1 MKHVLNTIFFSIILI
16 FQICGQSDSIEII
29 IKNYMQK
36 QKIPGLSIGIAKN
49 GTTIMT
55 KGFGYANL
63 EHFVPVTEKTVFRLA
78 SISKQFFATAIL
90 KLEQDGKLSLEDN
103 LNKYFSDAPDFWAA
117 INIKH
122 LLTHTSGLV
131 REAPGYQNFELK
143 SDLTVIKSAY
153 PLPLE
158 FPTGSKY
165 QYCNLGYFILAEII
179 TQVSKMPWQD
189 YIKSELFDPAGMK
202 DTYLTEFYP
211 IIPHRASGYV
221 HNNGKYVN
229 AEPMISI
236 RPSGG
241 FLSTTT
247 DILKWEGVLLNK
259 NIILSQ
265 ENWNRLW
272 YPHFRTS
279 EKQETFYGYGWVI
292 DTVDGHKTIGHS
304 GGNIGFRTHY
314 LRYVDKGLSIVVLTN
329 SNNAAPIDIIKEVGR
344 YLLK

>member
-1 MKHVLNTIFFSIILI
+1 MKQILTTIILI
-16 FQICGQSDSIEII
+16 VTFTIQVISQLDSIEYF
-29 IKNYMQK
+29 IKNHMEK
-36 QKIPGLSIGIAKN
+36 QKIPGLSIAIAQN
-49 GTTIMT
+49 GKTLLN

-63 EHFVPVTEKTVFRLA
+63 EHLVPVTEKTVFRLA
-78 SISKQFFATAIL
+78 SISKQFFATAII
-90 KLEQDGKLSLEDN
+90 KLEQDGKLSLDDN
-103 LNKYFSDAPDFWAA
+103 LKKYFSDAPDFWAA

-131 REAPGYQNFELK
+131 REAPGYQNFEVK

-189 YIKSELFDPAGMK
+189 YIKKELFDVAGMK

-229 AEPMISI
+229 AEPMIAI

-247 DILKWEGVLLNK
+247 DILKWEAVLLNK

-292 DTVDGHKTIGHS
+292 DMVDGHKTNGHS

-314 LRYVDKGLSIVVLTN
+314 LRYVDKGLSIVILTN
-329 SNNAAPIDIIKEVGR
+329 SNNAVPVDIIKEIGR
-344 YLLK
+344 YMLK